1 MRWMTEPDWA
11 VCVRSVI
18 LSNFWIQREALRPKR
33 VLAWVSGPET
43 TLGFRI
49 GARWSRS
56 KWTASSSVLM
66 VTSGHSVLQALDHV
80 S

>member
-1 MRWMTEPDWA
+1 MIGPDWD
-11 VCVRSVI
+11 VCARSLI
-18 LSNFWIQREALRPKR
+18 LSNFGIQREALRPKR
-33 VLAWVSGPET
+33 VLAWVSGAEA

-49 GARWSRS
+49 GARRSGS

-66 VTSGHSVLQALDHV
+66 VTSGHPVAQVLGHV